1 MQSIQLGIMFIAFLL
16 RSCSSQVDFDANS
29 FVEPVAST
37 EIGRFCQNAIFIS
50 CQQVNVDLS
59 AIRSGNTLTLPEGT
73 QVQQKS
79 LFPGSENNLVT
90 AFYDSQDQKAS
101 LTITFSQDPDTVR
114 VSGVIRVE
122 DKVFNLVRCSL
133 NNHACVALVEEEVK
147 HLEDSGHEL
156 EDLEVPLERPVD
168 RSTGTY
174 QTDSDGNII
183 ATVKVYF
190 TLEFAKIELDIVGY
204 VNNMIATANVGYM
217 NSNIPFRLQLW
228 CVELLEGVDESL
240 LMPQLLPT
248 LTTIKGDVTTLLDS
262 ADFAFVL
269 LGERTDYCGRAYIGS
284 LALPISIAQHS
295 CAINSF
301 SFGHEIGHNFGCRHN
316 RESYQT
322 GSSLPG
328 YAFGYYF
335 ANAPFRTVLGKL
347 VSGRTRIN
355 YFSNPNVSYQGHST
369 GTNASDCA
377 RQILE
382 NRIAYASIG
391 SESQTCV
398 TATIDGGWTEW
409 SEWSCPAGCGQSAAS
424 QRTRDC
430 INPPPLNGGSICQG
444 PDFEMVN
451 APCSMPNAC
460 NCTNLRDN
468 SYCEGFSW
476 ACQSTP
482 SNVAIMLKNCRD
494 TCNFCIDGIDGQW
507 SVWSDDWSECNCA
520 TGTRSRKRVCNNPA
534 PFQSGLYCLGNDTQT
549 EACTGTNCSTWSTW
563 GEWGDCQWPCGDS
576 FRNRTRSCSTTESNC
591 QGSSMEAKA
600 CNEAPCDPDCH
611 DTYGWQWGR
620 CEGIALRNWCSH
632 FESTCHRTCGSC
644 LWARPQCIDFF
655 SNCEDAA
662 NPTACAGDLGT
673 SMDSGCRDSCGL
685 CPVNGGWSNWE
696 EAGPCTDG
704 TRLMTRTCTNPA
716 PAHEGDFCLGNSTS
730 IVPCAT

>member
-391 SESQTCV
+391 SESQTCGTQSPTQIEIFNCVLIV

-494 TCNFCIDGIDGQW
+494 TCNFCIDGKRQFCKGALMDNGLCGLMTGLSAIAPQGHVLASGSATIPLHSNPDSIALEMTLKPRHAREPIALPGLPGANGVIVSGLVETPFVIGRDLARPRNPIAKGPQWKQRRAMKLLVIPIAMILMDGNGEDVKELL
-507 SVWSDDWSECNCA
+507 SGIGALISKVLA
-520 TGTRSRKRVCNNPA
+520 TGLVA
-534 PFQSGLYCLGNDTQT
+534 HVSGLVLNASTFFLIVKTQRIQQLAL
-549 EACTGTNCSTWSTW
+549 ETW
-563 GEWGDCQWPCGDS
+563 GLPW
-576 FRNRTRSCSTTESNC
+576 
-591 QGSSMEAKA
+591 
-600 CNEAPCDPDCH
+600 
-611 DTYGWQWGR
+611 
-620 CEGIALRNWCSH
+620 IAVAGTVAAYARVMQLSVYN
-632 FESTCHRTCGSC
+632 FFLMSTC
-644 LWARPQCIDFF
+644 
-655 SNCEDAA
+655 
-662 NPTACAGDLGT
+662 
-673 SMDSGCRDSCGL
+673 
-685 CPVNGGWSNWE
+685 
-696 EAGPCTDG
+696 
-704 TRLMTRTCTNPA
+704 
-716 PAHEGDFCLGNSTS
+716 
-730 IVPCAT
+730 